1 MRKKEHRCKKN
12 NYKRVENRYMDEEVE
27 IEIKIEKEQGLG
39 EEEDISFYSPLL
51 HLASFYMFYIVMSF
65 IRSVYVYDY
74 HELYEI

>member
-1 MRKKEHRCKKN
+1 
-12 NYKRVENRYMDEEVE
+12 MDEEVE

-39 EEEDISFYSPLL
+39 EEEDISFHSPLL
-51 HLASFYMFYIVMSF
+51 HLARFYMFYIVMSF